1 MLSNFR
7 ILYVEDDIDTQR
19 YMEFYLSDEVKE
31 FYQAYDGKDGI
42 EKYKIHK
49 PDIIITD
56 LNMPKLNGIN
66 MIKEI
71 KKIDKDQIIIIT
83 SAFGDRDSLIE
94 ALNNGADGFIPK
106 PIDIEVLNNKLLELT
121 STLKEKKDKD
131 IDEEDEKK
139 LLYQLAH
146 YDNLTN
152 IDNRFSF
159 NKKLS
164 QMMAKNMTFSLFFID
179 LDNFKPIND
188 SYGHKAGDEVLMGVV
203 SSISK
208 VIKKGD
214 IFARLGG
221 DEFALIIENVT
232 DKEDLK
238 KMKQKIIEATSN
250 PISYYKHTLMVTC
263 SIGISSYPKD
273 SKDKDELIGLADEA
287 MYRAKERGRELPQN
301 L

>member
-1 MLSNFR
+1 MLSNFK

-42 EKYKIHK
+42 EKYKIYK

-106 PIDIEVLNNKLLELT
+106 PIDIEVLNNKLLELS

-131 IDEEDEKK
+131 IDEEDEKRF
-139 LLYQLAH
+139 LYQLAH

-159 NKKLS
+159 NKHISKMIA
-164 QMMAKNMTFSLFFID
+164 QKIPFSLFFID

-188 SYGHKAGDEVLMGVV
+188 SYGHKAGDEVLIGV
-203 SSISK
+203 SKSISK
-208 VIKKGD
+208 LIREDDV
-214 IFARLGG
+214 FARLGG
-221 DEFALIIENVT
+221 DEFALIIENVIDT
-232 DKEDLK
+232 KDLK
-238 KMKQKIIEATSN
+238 LWEQKIIEATSI

-287 MYRAKERGRELPQN
+287 MYKSKN
-301 L
+301 MKK